1 MRDVWRAVVARSSE
15 KLRGCVNYRNVY
27 LHTACKPRLS
37 SGGIELFFNYIP
49 LKRAVALQQLH
60 YRRLCAK

>member
-1 MRDVWRAVVARSSE
+1 MRDVWRAVGAKFRKVV
-15 KLRGCVNYRNVY
+15 RGCVPYFLSSYR
-27 LHTACKPRLS
+27 LPRLS